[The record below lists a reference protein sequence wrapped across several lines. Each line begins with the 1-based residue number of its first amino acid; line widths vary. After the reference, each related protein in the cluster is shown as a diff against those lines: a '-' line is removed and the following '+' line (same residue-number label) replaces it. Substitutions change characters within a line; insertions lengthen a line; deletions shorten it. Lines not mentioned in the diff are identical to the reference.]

1 MIDDFSEN
9 FVAEFKKNK
18 ILSCIQYDANDEI

>member
-18 ILSCIQYDANDEI
+18 ILSCIQYDASEI